1 MKAPPDAT
9 GSRNVLFGY
18 AERKRVSRHLAVV
31 SVGPETAYSN
41 SSSSKL
47 NSTKTN
53 QSNSRRVFH
62 QQQLEKKNMDSLLQT
77 DERSVPVTYAHVRRF
92 LIVCRFYRKSSI
104 GFRSRLWLKLFLL
117 PCVWFT
123 VPFPCNTAAWK
134 GHSAEGENIK
144 RRRAHTCRLLWVTG

>member
-62 QQQLEKKNMDSLLQT
+62 QQQLEKKYGFPST
-77 DERSVPVTYAHVRRF
+77 DGRTFRPSYIRARKTVFNRLPILPQKFDWVPVEA
-92 LIVCRFYRKSSI
+92 LIETILVAL
-104 GFRSRLWLKLFLL
+104 RLIYS
-117 PCVWFT
+117 PVS
-123 VPFPCNTAAWK
+123 V
-134 GHSAEGENIK
+134 
-144 RRRAHTCRLLWVTG
+144 